1 MADRLHRSPT
11 EVLDRLM
18 GDDMIDA
25 TFYVAAR
32 EEEER
37 EQQHIDS
44 QYEKML
50 AFHKAHSPEE

>member
-1 MADRLHRSPT
+1 
-11 EVLDRLM
+11 M